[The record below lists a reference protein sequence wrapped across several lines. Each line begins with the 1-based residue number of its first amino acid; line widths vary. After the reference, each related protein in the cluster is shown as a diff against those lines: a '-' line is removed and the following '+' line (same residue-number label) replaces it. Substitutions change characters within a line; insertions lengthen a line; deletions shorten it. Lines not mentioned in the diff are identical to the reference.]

1 MGDSNS
7 HCTNGAFYL
16 GRLIA
21 ALELTPLPQT
31 IRELS
36 FYHQVSLRT
45 DEADDERYSEPS
57 EDCDESLITAMNI
70 MPIFRLAGLRAFNVS
85 EQGA

>member
-36 FYHQVSLRT
+36 FDHQVSLRS
-45 DEADDERYSEPS
+45 DEADDERYGEPG
-57 EDCDESLITAMNI
+57 EDCNESLITAMNI
-70 MPIFRLAGLRAFNVS
+70 MQIFRFAGLRAFNMP
-85 EQGA
+85 EQ